1 MRQELTDRGLRN
13 LRPALPKQRYELADS
28 HVIGLR
34 VRVGDDR
41 DPRGRA
47 TNLAFVLLARFGGA
61 GSNPTRRKIG
71 SFPAMS
77 IADARLV
84 AIRWKVAIEK
94 GSIPDSASPK
104 PKAKPKRVAG
114 SERAIDEGSFN
125 ALADNFLKRHV
136 DAIGLR
142 SAREVKRQFER
153 YLRPH
158 FGSKQ
163 FRDIRRRD
171 VIALLDAIADQRGAV
186 MADRCLA
193 TMSRLFSWQQARDDE
208 FVNPI
213 VKGMRRVPQ
222 SQMRRDRVLD
232 QDEIRAIWAVADT
245 SGTFGAFIQIALLT
259 AQRRDKVLTMRWSD
273 LDDNIWRISTE
284 PREKTHA
291 GQLFLP
297 PFTMEIIRSQPVVAG
312 SPYVFTGRG
321 IGPINGMSK
330 CKARFDADVAEALGA
345 PLPNWRVHD
354 LRRTARTLM
363 SKVQVRRDISERVLG
378 HAIPGVEGIYDR
390 YDWMDEKAEA
400 LARLATHI
408 DGIVQ
413 APGPRKCDQAI
424 SSLN

>member
-13 LRPALPKQRYELADS
+13 LRPASTKQRYEVADS

-77 IADARLV
+77 LADARLIAV
-84 AIRWKVAIEK
+84 RWKMAIEK
-94 GSIPDSASPK
+94 GSEPVSALSK
-104 PKAKPKRVAG
+104 PKAKPKRLAG
-114 SERAIDEGSFN
+114 SERPVDDGTFN

-163 FRDIRRRD
+163 FREIRRRD

-222 SQMRRDRVLD
+222 SQMRRDRILEHN
-232 QDEIRAIWAVADT
+232 EIRAVWAVAEM
-245 SGTFGAFIQIALLT
+245 SGTFGAFVQIALLT

-273 LDDNIWRISTE
+273 LSDNLWRISSE

-291 GQLFLP
+291 GQLLLP
-297 PFTMEIIRSQPVVAG
+297 PLAIEIIRRLPVVAG
-312 SPYVFTGRG
+312 SSYVFTGRG
-321 IGPINGMSK
+321 VGPINGMSK
-330 CKARFDADVAEALGA
+330 CKARFDADVAEALGN

-363 SKVQVRRDISERVLG
+363 SEIRVQRDIAERVLG
-378 HAIPGVEGIYDR
+378 HAIAGVEGVYDR
-390 YDWMDEKAEA
+390 HDWMDEKADA
-400 LARLATHI
+400 LDRLAKHVER
-408 DGIVQ
+408 IVQ
-413 APGPRKCDQAI
+413 TQVPEQRNQVLI
-424 SSLN
+424 Q